1 MSWTWISSLWLE
13 QEQVA
18 HFHPVGMS
26 RHSPDIFKCNCS
38 FKCTLDFSDINSPP
52 SSRILQKLVEFV
64 DLASFLAFEH
74 LRQAGKHNAT
84 IKNAE
89 SNLNTTENF
98 IKVSE
103 EILLLFIINGY
114 KITFIYSALGTY
126 SIGSSDTDEE
136 DYLLFIQLLK
146 DEGTA

>member
-1 MSWTWISSLWLE
+1 M
-13 QEQVA
+13 
-18 HFHPVGMS
+18 G
-26 RHSPDIFKCNCS
+26 C
-38 FKCTLDFSDINSPP
+38 
-52 SSRILQKLVEFV
+52 V
-64 DLASFLAFEH
+64 DLTNFLAFEH
-74 LRQAGKHNAT
+74 FRQAGKHDAT
-84 IKNAE
+84 IKNAK

-103 EILLLFIINGY
+103 EILPLFTINGC

-126 SIGSSDTDEE
+126 SIGCRDTDEK

>member
-1 MSWTWISSLWLE
+1 MDTTNL
-13 QEQVA
+13 
-18 HFHPVGMS
+18 
-26 RHSPDIFKCNCS
+26 
-38 FKCTLDFSDINSPP
+38 
-52 SSRILQKLVEFV
+52 
-64 DLASFLAFEH
+64 LAFEH
-74 LRQAGKHNAT
+74 LSQAGKHEAT

-103 EILLLFIINGY
+103 EILLLFIINGC

-126 SIGSSDTDEE
+126 SIGCSDTDEK